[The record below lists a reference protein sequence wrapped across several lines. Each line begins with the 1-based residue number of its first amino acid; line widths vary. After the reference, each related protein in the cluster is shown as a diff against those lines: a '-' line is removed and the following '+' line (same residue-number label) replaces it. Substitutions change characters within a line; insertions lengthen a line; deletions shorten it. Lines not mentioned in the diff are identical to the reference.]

1 MRIYT
6 FSLCAFKWIN
16 EPREFIYEMSNVL
29 TEVESKVILTWGATR
44 RNS

>member
-16 EPREFIYEMSNVL
+16 EPGEFIYEMSNVL
-29 TEVESKVILTWGATR
+29 TEVESKVILT
-44 RNS
+44 